1 MLQVLF
7 QEPLNH
13 AAVGTWIK
21 SGALRYLV
29 VNNRAVLDMPGEF
42 VCTQVSN
49 GTVSCL
55 NMSGNLPSDSPEPQL
70 TCPGSRL
77 PELQR

>member
-1 MLQVLF
+1 MTKVGERNKVLF
-7 QEPLNH
+7 QEPLSH

-42 VCTQVSN
+42 VCTQVISINISERSN
-49 GTVSCL
+49 VEIIYIILCK
-55 NMSGNLPSDSPEPQL
+55 
-70 TCPGSRL
+70 
-77 PELQR
+77 

>member
-42 VCTQVSN
+42 VCTQVS
-49 GTVSCL
+49 
-55 NMSGNLPSDSPEPQL
+55 
-70 TCPGSRL
+70 SRD
-77 PELQR
+77 QRSAPRFP